1 MNRILEKKLRE
12 AVQVEYDIIDRLLY
26 LSGYI
31 DDSFTEEEQMEL
43 IGKIDEV
50 HRISYSRAM
59 QFIEYLRQVKE
70 AEAVENFT
78 EVLEHIRRETEI
90 SKENLNRLF

>member
-1 MNRILEKKLRE
+1 MKRILEKKLRE